1 MKSKNNTRKLQMKI
15 FYNMKIYKKSQMIQY
30 LQKMKRENLN
40 QNKNN
45 YKRNCKINYNKQLI
59 NLKNYNKMLK
69 MLYKQN
75 RWMKNNNL
83 NLKLIIKLLN

>member
-45 YKRNCKINYNKQLI
+45 YKRNCKINYNKQLR

>member
-75 RWMKNNNL
+75 RLMKNNNL

>member
-40 QNKNN
+40 QDKNN
-45 YKRNCKINYNKQLI
+45 YKRNSKINYNK
-59 NLKNYNKMLK
+59 
-69 MLYKQN
+69 
-75 RWMKNNNL
+75 
-83 NLKLIIKLLN
+83 